1 MENEYLNQETLLNIR
16 MLKQKIQFL
25 ELQKYSAE
33 LELKN
38 AILHIYVKHK
48 LNEADSIDETTGQ
61 IKKQANI

>member
-1 MENEYLNQETLLNIR
+1 

-48 LNEADSIDETTGQ
+48 LNEADSIDEITGQ